1 MRIGRDT
8 IVGQHR
14 VKEELEQILT
24 SRRVAHAYLFAGPAG
39 VGKKV
44 LALAFAE
51 ALNGVS
57 NLNPPHDS
65 ATSPKSSWHT
75 HPDVHVFLPM
85 PSRVGESELRE
96 RVALLAKDPYAIVD
110 FGMRPSLHS
119 DNESKNRVAFYS
131 VDYYHD
137 EIRPAFS
144 LKPNEGA
151 YTVVV
156 LCGIE
161 KMHEKVANAFL
172 KSLEEPPENVVFLL
186 ITDRFNALLP
196 TIVSRCQTLRCQA
209 LSEDDVA
216 TALETRDGL
225 SRADAGYLARISN
238 GNYGLAR
245 FYDVETL
252 RETRDEIVE
261 FLRASYIQ
269 DPKPILNIA
278 LKWSQLNSDGQQL
291 LLNLL
296 EVFLRDILFFRASG
310 DDAKIT
316 NLDQK
321 EVIRRFVASLQN
333 ARLEDMIAEIH
344 DGRRLYASNVNTKIW
359 FTVLALRFGA
369 LMRGQ
374 NKAIPDGESWK
385 HLPASV
391 WS

>member
-1 MRIGRDT
+1 MKIGRDT

-14 VKEELEQILT
+14 VKEELEQILS
-24 SRRVAHAYLFAGPAG
+24 SRRVSHAYLFAGPTG
-39 VGKKV
+39 VGKKA

-51 ALNGVS
+51 ALNGVT
-57 NLNPPHDS
+57 NLNPAHES
-65 ATSPKSSWHT
+65 ATSPKSSWYT

-85 PSRVGESELRE
+85 PSRVSSSELND
-96 RVALLAKDPYAIVD
+96 RVSLLAKDPYAIVD
-110 FGMRPSLHS
+110 FGMRPSLNS
-119 DNESKNRVAFYS
+119 DAESKNRVAFYS

-137 EIRPAFS
+137 DIRPRFTY
-144 LKPNEGA
+144 KPNEGT
-151 YTVVV
+151 YSVVV

-172 KSLEEPPENVVFLL
+172 KNLEEPPENVVFLL

-196 TIVSRCQTLRCQA
+196 TIVSRCQILRCQA
-209 LSEDDVA
+209 LSEDEISD
-216 TALETRDGL
+216 ALQKRDGL
-225 SRADAGYLARISN
+225 DRADAEYLARISG

-245 FYDVETL
+245 YYDVDTL
-252 RETRDEIVE
+252 RETRNEIVE
-261 FLRASYIQ
+261 YLRASYIQ

-310 DDAKIT
+310 DHAKIT

-321 EVIRRFVASLQN
+321 EVIRKFVGSLQE
-333 ARLEDMIAEIH
+333 ARLEEMIEQIH
-344 DGRRLYASNVNTKIW
+344 DGRRLYLSNVNTKIW

-374 NKAIPDGESWK
+374 DMAITDEESWR

-391 WS
+391 WA

>member
-1 MRIGRDT
+1 MRIGLDS

-24 SRRVAHAYLFAGPAG
+24 SRRVSHAYLFAGPPG
-39 VGKKV
+39 VGKKA

-51 ALNGVS
+51 ALNGVT
-57 NLNPPHDS
+57 NLNPPDPS
-65 ATSPKSSWHT
+65 ATSAKSSWYT

-85 PSRVGESELRE
+85 PSKVNENELRE

-131 VDYYHD
+131 VEYYHN
-137 EIRPAFS
+137 EIRPRFA
-144 LKPNEGA
+144 LKPNEGT
-151 YTVVV
+151 YSVVV

-172 KSLEEPPENVVFLL
+172 KSLEEPPQNVVFLL

-209 LSEDDVA
+209 LSEDDIA
-216 TALETRDGL
+216 HALQHRDGL
-225 SRADAGYLARISN
+225 DRADAEYLARISN

-245 FYDVETL
+245 YYDVETL
-252 RETRDEIVE
+252 RETRNEIVE

-321 EVIRRFVASLQN
+321 EVIRKFVGSLQN
-333 ARLEDMIAEIH
+333 ARLEEMIQQIH

-359 FTVLALRFGA
+359 FTVLSLRFGS

-374 NKAIPDGESWK
+374 DMAITEDDAFK